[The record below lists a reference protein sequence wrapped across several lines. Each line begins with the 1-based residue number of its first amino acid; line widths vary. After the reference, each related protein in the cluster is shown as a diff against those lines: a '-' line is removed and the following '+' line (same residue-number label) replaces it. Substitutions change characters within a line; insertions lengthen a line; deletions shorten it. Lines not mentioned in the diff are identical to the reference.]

1 MTLTHTTPRHVAKL
15 SVPDRHDW
23 AVVADW
29 IAKEMGLKVAEKDAV
44 FDEIMAERRQKA
56 ERERLKA
63 RKK

>member
-1 MTLTHTTPRHVAKL
+1 MMLTYTSPRTVAKIAMAD
-15 SVPDRHDW
+15 SHDW
-23 AVVADW
+23 TQVGDW
-29 IAKEMGLKVAEKDAV
+29 IAAQMGLKVADVDPV

>member
-29 IAKEMGLKVAEKDAV
+29 IAQQMGLKVADADPV
-44 FDEIMAERRQKA
+44 WDEIMQERRQKV